1 MSDPNDL
8 APVLTFLAGLQ
19 KNNNKAWFEK
29 HRADYEDAK
38 ARFEALVDD
47 LIAKLGYVEDLS
59 GVTAKESVM
68 RIYRDVRFSKDKSP
82 YKTGM
87 GAAIGPGGKRSA
99 RLKYYLHIQP
109 KDASMIAGGMHMP
122 EPAQI
127 NKFRAAI
134 GRDARSFKAIT
145 NDPAFKR
152 FFGSLQGEKLKTSP
166 QGFDR
171 GHPDIELLRL
181 KEVVA
186 VQHLSDEEILSPKF
200 GQRAV
205 QAFKAMK
212 PFLDYLNSVVE

>member
-1 MSDPNDL
+1 
-8 APVLTFLAGLQ
+8 
-19 KNNNKAWFEK
+19 
-29 HRADYEDAK
+29 
-38 ARFEALVDD
+38 
-47 LIAKLGYVEDLS
+47 
-59 GVTAKESVM
+59 
-68 RIYRDVRFSKDKSP
+68 
-82 YKTGM
+82 
-87 GAAIGPGGKRSA
+87 
-99 RLKYYLHIQP
+99 
-109 KDASMIAGGMHMP
+109 MIAGGMHMP

-134 GRDARSFKAIT
+134 GRDARPFKAII

-152 FFGSLQGEKLKTSP
+152 FFASLQGEKLKTSP

-186 VQHLSDEEILSPKF
+186 VQRLSDEEILSPKF

>member
-1 MSDPNDL
+1 MSAPNDL

-29 HRADYEDAK
+29 HRTAYEDAK
-38 ARFEALVDD
+38 VRFEALVDD
-47 LIAKLGYVEDLS
+47 LIGELGKAEDLS

-82 YKTGM
+82 YKSGM

-99 RLKYYLHIQP
+99 RLKYYLHIEP

-134 GRDARSFKAIT
+134 GHDARPFKAII

-152 FFGSLQGEKLKTSP
+152 FFGSVEGEKLKTFP

-171 GHPDIELLRL
+171 DHPDIELLRL
-181 KEVVA
+181 KQVA
-186 VQHLSDEEILSPKF
+186 AVKHLSDQDILAPGF
-200 GQRAV
+200 RQQAA

-212 PFLDYLNSVVE
+212 PFLDYLNSVVA